1 MIMQTAAED
10 RGPPARFL
18 RRWRHNQKAGGIGQP
33 PRAGYGRR
41 AKDSVQVTLEQRVLS
56 IRGRRD
62 VSLPGDLAP
71 RYLDYERGNYE
82 RAFNLSGAADPA
94 SRQRCIAASCT

>member
-1 MIMQTAAED
+1 VV
-10 RGPPARFL
+10 GGL
-18 RRWRHNQKAGGIGQP
+18 CGSGIGQP

-56 IRGRRD
+56 MRGRRD

-71 RYLDYERGNYE
+71 RYLDYEPGNYE
-82 RAFNLSGAADPA
+82 RAFTLSGAVDPPGIEEGA
-94 SRQRCIAASCT
+94 